1 MNEAIKAIN
10 DRIDWLKAKYRDCEG
25 EERLYFKARLNEA
38 ITVRDMVITYSQQN
52 TIKG

>member
-1 MNEAIKAIN
+1 MTEAIKAIN

-38 ITVRDMVITYSQQN
+38 ITVRDIVVIYSQHK
-52 TIKG
+52 TES